1 MWNRLLH
8 AITAAFH
15 EVKDHRRVKR
25 LDREK
30 VVVQQE
36 QTANGTRTSDARVVE
51 H

>member
-15 EVKDHRRVKR
+15 EVKDHRKEKR

-30 VVVQQE
+30 AAVQQG
-36 QTANGTRTSDARVVE
+36 QHADGTPTNNVRV
-51 H
+51 